1 MMVDKDET
9 ISLREYLELRITTET
24 TILTARIDI
33 LEKKLEADISERDK
47 NYVNMLVIIGISVT
61 VINVIIGVLLH
72 FWK

>member
-72 FWK
+72 F